1 MALKKQHF
9 AEVEIAI
16 FDEAIKLQWL
26 SLLYLRAEDISTS
39 RTCYRGITLL
49 SLKESSVSKFNSIRN
64 IEALLLLE
72 AAAEELQHPTTAEG
86 TPSFQSL
93 NIVAAVE
100 QYKNLSQLLHIQKIA
115 RD

>member
-9 AEVEIAI
+9 AEGEIAI
-16 FDEAIKLQWL
+16 FDEAIKLQLL
-26 SLLYLRAEDISTS
+26 SLRYLRAEDISAS
-39 RTCYRGITLL
+39 STCYGGITLL
-49 SLKESSVSKFNSIRN
+49 SLEESSVSTFNSIRN

-72 AAAEELQHPTTAEG
+72 AAALEFQHPTTAEE

-100 QYKNLSQLLHIQKIA
+100 QYKNINKLLHIQKIA